1 MAETTK
7 QDCYEDKQR
16 FAEDMSC
23 KQDCYEDKQRF
34 AEDMSCKQDCYE
46 DKQSLAEYNYI
57 FVTFANAKFLP
68 SLQLWLRTTCMHG
81 DSVGPN
87 AAIHV
92 WLGHDVPENV
102 MKSLKENYL
111 GIEFQ
116 YLPAEV
122 PEGAFADYW
131 APEHYAWKLWILKN
145 LVNKTVTND
154 TLVIYFD
161 AGAMMTQMPVQM
173 LEIAASKGICL
184 IEDKTQKNK
193 FWCSESFNDHV
204 EPTEAEL
211 EAYQLMAAIIIFKVG
226 SEVAKSLLNEAYQL
240 SLNSDIIVGPKW
252 KGILPGGQ
260 FHGHRHDQSIL
271 SVLRLRLNVP
281 VVQLEDIVCG
291 TSLRDTR
298 MGGKCFYHHRGQFKV
313 NAEVLP
319 KVTDAY
325 VINLERR
332 TDRYE
337 AFVKNH
343 GDFAKKV
350 KKVKAVDGR
359 NLQLT
364 PAIARLLRPNDF
376 FWKKAVAGCALSHL
390 GLWTQ
395 LAMEPAETESYLIF
409 EDDARGTSDWLNKW
423 RANCNDIPEDW
434 DVLYLGGILP
444 PNREGFETVKEQVRG
459 AWYRIAAN
467 QIFGQP
473 MPTRYFHFCNYGY
486 VISRRG
492 AQKIMKIIEE
502 RDGFYTSGDHMIVN
516 NWDKLNI
523 YFMDPLIVGCTQEDD
538 PRYADSK
545 FNDFSRIDNFDSDL
559 WTNNERWSFEER
571 NEALNKA
578 TDKLNIIEA
587 LRDAANISK
596 EATSSPKAAS
606 RVTTLYTLTE
616 HGCLEQEWLEEMMTC
631 KLEPKRMPANSA
643 GFRPGEE
650 PLVLVS
656 QQDLHVWVKIFEQF
670 AQEGRYFRAIHLSDE
685 YCKDN
690 ITWYNSKFCKG
701 VIRNYYR
708 PECASM
714 ANVVQLPLGYAKG
727 AKYVRTP
734 KDKTLAWSFEG
745 TGWFGRDTKLLPFM
759 KVTPNYCKLYT
770 KWNDPGQSDRET
782 YISNVAQSKFVPI
795 FRGNHYETFRL
806 YETLEAKSVPLIIR
820 EQGDEDFWKWLT
832 SAIPFLNLPSADDA
846 VKAMEFLHANKEHYD
861 KYRDVIMEAYAK
873 WKEQCKT
880 AIRAII

>member
-7 QDCYEDKQR
+7 R
-16 FAEDMSC
+16 
-23 KQDCYEDKQRF
+23 
-34 AEDMSCKQDCYE
+34 
-46 DKQSLAEYNYI
+46 SLDEYNYI

-81 DSVGPN
+81 DSVGPK

-92 WLGHDVPENV
+92 WLGRDVPENV

-145 LVNKTVTND
+145 LVNTSVTND

-161 AGAMMTQMPVQM
+161 AGAMMTQMPIKM

-193 FWCSESFNDHV
+193 FWCSESFNEHV

-211 EAYQLMAAIIIFKVG
+211 EAYQLMAAIIVFKIG
-226 SEVAKSLLNEAYQL
+226 SAAAKSLLDEAYQL

-271 SVLRLRLNVP
+271 SVLRLRLGSP
-281 VVQLEDIVCG
+281 VVQLDDIVCG

-298 MGGKCFYHHRGQFKV
+298 MSAKCFYHHRGQFKV

-343 GDFAKKV
+343 GDFAKEV
-350 KKVKAVDGR
+350 KKVKAIDGR
-359 NLQLT
+359 ELQLT

-376 FWKKAVAGCALSHL
+376 FWKKAIAGCALSHL
-390 GLWTQ
+390 GLWAQ

-409 EDDARGTSDWLNKW
+409 EDDARCTADWLNKW

-444 PNREGFETVKEQVRG
+444 PNRGGFETVKEHVRG

-473 MPTRYFHFCNYGY
+473 VATRYFHFCNYGY
-486 VISRRG
+486 VLSRRG

-559 WTNNERWSFEER
+559 WTNDERWSFEER

-587 LRDAANISK
+587 LRDASNG
-596 EATSSPKAAS
+596 ATTTK
-606 RVTTLYTLTE
+606 TITLYTLTD
-616 HGCLEQEWLEEMMTC
+616 HGCLEHEWLEEMMTC

-656 QQDLHVWVKIFEQF
+656 QQDLHIWVKIFEQF
-670 AQEGRYFRAIHLSDE
+670 AQERRSFRAIHLSDE
-685 YCKDN
+685 YYNDN
-690 ITWYNSKFCKG
+690 ITWYNNPYCKG

-708 PECASM
+708 PDCASM
-714 ANVVQLPLGYAKG
+714 TKVVQLPLGYAKG
-727 AKYVRTP
+727 AKGTP
-734 KDKTLAWSFEG
+734 KEKTLAWSFEG
-745 TGWFGRDTKLLPFM
+745 TGWFGRDTKLQPFM
-759 KVTPNYCKLYT
+759 KVEPNHCKLYT
-770 KWNDPGQSDRET
+770 KWNDPSQSDRAT
-782 YISNVAQSKFVPI
+782 YISMVAQSKFVPI

-806 YETLEAKSVPLIIR
+806 YEALEAGTVPLIVR
-820 EQGDEDFWKWLT
+820 ESGDENFWKWLT
-832 SAIPFLNLPSADDA
+832 TAIPFLNLPSVDDA

-861 KYRDVIMEAYAK
+861 KYRDVIMESYAK